1 MRHWKVSF
9 KDAENG
15 IRTTKY
21 PVQNRHRHFPTRQQ
35 SMSHAAVRTHPTYRK
50 GFVTPQKRLYH
61 TAKEPF
67 PTYRKASLTKRKC
80 SQRVAKN
87 IIHWHS
93 TIYTKV
99 RKSLFFRAEQ
109 TVMENNEPVRGT
121 LSIFFTVRIKHRQP
135 ARHVVRETQNFAS
148 LQANAIVIIWRKPY
162 FPVANQQSRD
172 AKSCV
177 SQAKM
182 RNIQTA

>member
-1 MRHWKVSF
+1 MRHWKVSLN
-9 KDAENG
+9 DAENV
-15 IRTTKY
+15 ILTTKH
-21 PVQNRHRHFPTRQQ
+21 PVQNRHRHFTTRQQ

-50 GFVTPQKRLYH
+50 GFVTPRKRLYH

-67 PTYRKASLTKRKC
+67 PTYRKAPLTKGK
-80 SQRVAKN
+80 STQRIAKA

-93 TIYTKV
+93 TIYTKA
-99 RKSLFFRAEQ
+99 RKQAFFRTDQPA
-109 TVMENNEPVRGT
+109 TENNEPVRST
-121 LSIFFTVRIKHRQP
+121 LSIFFTVRIKHQLS
-135 ARHVVRETQNFAS
+135 AQHIARETQDFAS
-148 LQANAIVIIWRKPY
+148 LQANATVIIWEKTY

-182 RNIQTA
+182 HNI

>member
-1 MRHWKVSF
+1 MRHWKVSLN
-9 KDAENG
+9 DAENV
-15 IRTTKY
+15 ILTTKY

-35 SMSHAAVRTHPTYRK
+35 SMSNAAARTHPTYRK
-50 GFVTPQKRLYH
+50 GFVTPQERLYH

-67 PTYRKASLTKRKC
+67 PAYKKAPLTKRKS

-93 TIYTKV
+93 TIYAKV
-99 RKSLFFRAEQ
+99 RKQAFFRTDQPA
-109 TVMENNEPVRGT
+109 TENNEPVRGT
-121 LSIFFTVRIKHRQP
+121 LSIFFTVRIKHWLV
-135 ARHVVRETQNFAS
+135 ACHIARETQDFAS

-162 FPVANQQSRD
+162 FHVANQQSRD

-177 SQAKM
+177 SQARM
-182 RNIQTA
+182 RNLYTV